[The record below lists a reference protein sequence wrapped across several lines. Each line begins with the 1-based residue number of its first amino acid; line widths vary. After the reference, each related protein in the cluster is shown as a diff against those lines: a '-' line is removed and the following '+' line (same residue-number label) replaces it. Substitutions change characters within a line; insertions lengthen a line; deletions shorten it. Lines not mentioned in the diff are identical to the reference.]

1 MSFQKH
7 RIVFRTGAG
16 LGVENVRGGCGL
28 EDYSFTDVRRERARL
43 PNSYGPGRV

>member
-16 LGVENVRGGCGL
+16 LGGKTCGAGASWEGL
-28 EDYSFTDVRRERARL
+28 RSGAGAD
-43 PNSYGPGRV
+43 